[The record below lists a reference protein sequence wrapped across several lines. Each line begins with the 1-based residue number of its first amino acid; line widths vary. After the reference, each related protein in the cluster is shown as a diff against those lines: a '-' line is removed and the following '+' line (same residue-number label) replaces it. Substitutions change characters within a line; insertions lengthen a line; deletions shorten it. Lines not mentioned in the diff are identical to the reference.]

1 MLQHKIHVSCFH
13 LSFNCSR
20 LVRFFSSNMFLRPIP
35 PPPIFILHWKM
46 WYNELMVSFQHLL
59 LFLPTFDHSV
69 YCLCCYRST
78 CLGRRWNISTTI
90 MLSACF
96 TLFTIWLTRLGLLI
110 NYGSYH
116 FFMDALSK
124 CWSSVHFRLQTL
136 QTVSVV
142 TRLLRGNHQIGL
154 ERIFQSTTKI
164 SQRGSLLFFTLHMLH
179 RSRI

>member
-69 YCLCCYRST
+69 YWLCCYRST

-110 NYGSYH
+110 NYESYH

-124 CWSSVHFRLQTL
+124 CWSKSAFQTPNTTNSLCGYKIVTGQPSDRLGEDFSEHYKDFT
-136 QTVSVV
+136 
-142 TRLLRGNHQIGL
+142 
-154 ERIFQSTTKI
+154 ER
-164 SQRGSLLFFTLHMLH
+164 
-179 RSRI
+179 